1 MGSIADVAMKFF
13 DACETGGG
21 WEACQAYCHADA
33 SFSSQADPLA
43 GIETIEAY
51 AEWMKG
57 LLVIM
62 PDGRYDLKAFAIDGE
77 RKSVTAYAQF
87 LGTHTG
93 EGGPLPPTNKAVRSD
108 YVYCIEFEGDKVR
121 HMTKIWN
128 SDWALREL
136 GWM

>member
-21 WEACQAYCHADA
+21 WEACQTFCHADA

-43 GIETIEAY
+43 DIETIEAY

-57 LLVIM
+57 LLVVM
-62 PDGRYDLKAFAIDGE
+62 PDGRYDLKSFAIDEE
-77 RKSVTAYAQF
+77 RRSVTAYAQF
-87 LGTHTG
+87 QGTHTG
-93 EGGPLPPTNKAVRSD
+93 EGGPIPPTNKSVRSD
-108 YVYCIEFEGDKVR
+108 YVYCMEFDGDRLR

-128 SDWALREL
+128 ADWALRKL